1 MQVADSVAVVSGG
14 ASGLG
19 EATTRRLIEL
29 GARGVAVLDLDEGRG
44 RALADE
50 LGERVLFEKVDVTDE
65 SRVDEAVEAT
75 RQRFGAVHAVVA
87 AAGIAGPAKL
97 IGKRGPIP
105 MAKFDQVLKVNLY
118 GTVHLMR
125 AAVSAMLSN
134 EPNPDGERGV
144 LVAVSSG
151 AAFEGQVGQLAYSA
165 SKAALVGMT
174 LPLAREL
181 DEHGVRVVT
190 VAVGAFDT
198 PIYATV
204 PPSVREG
211 LVASSVFPKRLGHP
225 SEFALFVEE
234 LMRNPMHNGRTY
246 RLDAGITLP
255 TRG

>member
-1 MQVADSVAVVSGG
+1 MQVTDSVVVVSGG

-19 EATTRRLIEL
+19 EATTRRLLEL
-29 GARGVAVLDLDEGRG
+29 GARGVAVLDLNAERG
-44 RALADE
+44 RALAAE
-50 LGERVLFEKVDVTDE
+50 LGDRLLFEKVDVTDE
-65 SRVDEAVEAT
+65 AGVDAAVAAA
-75 RQRFGAVHAVVA
+75 RARFGAVHAMVA
-87 AAGIAGPAKL
+87 AAGVAGPAKL

-105 MAKFDQVLKVNLY
+105 MDRFDHVLKVNLY

-125 AAVSAMLSN
+125 AVVSAMLQN
-134 EPNPDGERGV
+134 DPGEDGERGV
-144 LVAVSSG
+144 LVLVSSG
-151 AAFEGQVGQLAYSA
+151 AAYEGQVGQLAYSA

-211 LVASSVFPKRLGHP
+211 LIASSVFPKRLGHP
-225 SEFALFVEE
+225 TEFALFVEE

-246 RLDAGITLP
+246 RFDAGITLP